1 MARVSRRSKIAAAQ
15 SGQILPQK
23 NEQAVKAQKIY
34 HAAAYGRL
42 SIMETRD
49 RKDSESLQTQ
59 MDYLCDYIA
68 KHPDLELYDFY
79 RDNGETGTNFER
91 PEFQRMMDD
100 VKANR
105 VNCIIVK
112 DLSRFGR
119 DFLETGNYLEKVLP
133 FMGVRFISIN
143 DHYDS
148 IRADSGDAMSIALRN
163 LMNDIYAKDISHKVF
178 SALDIKKQNGEFIG
192 SYAAYGYIK
201 SVQDKHKLLVDP
213 VAASVVH
220 RIFEMRK
227 NGISV
232 AGIARKL
239 SEEKIPNPAYYRYLQ
254 RLASKEKYSK
264 NTLWNMQTVKDILQN
279 PVYLG
284 HMAQGKKT
292 TKLYAGQ
299 KQKAMPASEWII
311 VPNTHA
317 PIIEQELFDEVQ
329 ELKKIKYEEYKSR
342 VGKYENF
349 KTQNIFEGR
358 IVCECCKHYMT
369 RYKKVYCN
377 GRKVS
382 YTFICPRHAAL
393 LDVGCT
399 NAGGLRESDLK
410 DAVLHV
416 LDAQMKL
423 LVKAEEI
430 IMKMSKSTSVR
441 NRRTQIDKQIL
452 SEQDSLR
459 KLDTMRQHLF
469 EGYVN
474 GIVLQS
480 DYLFGKAHY
489 DDEYVKVEQHLK
501 RLLEE
506 KERLPE
512 LNFRE
517 NKWFAAFSS
526 FKDAKG
532 LSREMLLALVE
543 KIYINQD
550 KQVHIVL
557 KYQDEMWKMLQKEL
571 YE

>member
-23 NEQAVKAQKIY
+23 NDQAVKAQKIY

-59 MDYLCDYIA
+59 MDYLYDYIA

-148 IRADSGDAMSIALRN
+148 IRADSGDAMSVALRN
-163 LMNDIYAKDISHKVF
+163 LMNDIYAKDISHKVV
-178 SALDIKKQNGEFIG
+178 SALDIKMRNGEFIG
-192 SYAAYGYIK
+192 SYATYGYIK
-201 SVQDKHKLLVDP
+201 SPQDKHKLLVDP
-213 VAASVVH
+213 VAASVV
-220 RIFEMRK
+220 RQIFEMRK
-227 NGISV
+227 DGISI

-239 SEEKIPNPAYYRYLQ
+239 SEENIPTPAHYRYLQ
-254 RLASKEKYSK
+254 GIIFDKKYSK
-264 NTLWNMQTVKDILQN
+264 NTLWNLQAVKRILEN
-279 PVYLG
+279 PMYLG
-284 HMAQGKKT
+284 HMVQGRKT

-299 KQKAMPASEWII
+299 RRKVLPASEWII
-311 VPNTHA
+311 VPNTHE
-317 PIIEQELFDEVQ
+317 PIIKQELFDEVQ
-329 ELKKIKYEEYKSR
+329 ELMKTRHEEYKSR
-342 VGKYENF
+342 VGKYESF

-358 IVCECCKHYMT
+358 IVCACCEHYMT
-369 RYKKVYCN
+369 RYKNVYCN
-377 GRKVS
+377 GRKIS

-393 LDVGCT
+393 LDIGCS
-399 NAGGLRESDLK
+399 NAGGLRESELK

-416 LDAQMKL
+416 LDVQMKL

-430 IMKMSKSTSVR
+430 IGKMSKSTSVR

-459 KLDTMRQHLF
+459 KLDAMRQHLF
-469 EGYVN
+469 EDYVN

-480 DYLFGKAHY
+480 DYVFGKAHY
-489 DDEYVKVEQHLK
+489 DDEYAKVEQHLK
-501 RLLEE
+501 QLVEE

-512 LNFRE
+512 SNLKE
-517 NKWFAAFSS
+517 NKWFAAFSR
-526 FKDAKG
+526 FKDAKE
-532 LSREMLLALVE
+532 LSREMLLSLVE

-557 KYQDEMWKMLQKEL
+557 KYQDEMQKMLQKEVH
-571 YE
+571 E